1 MTLKRI
7 GHKINR
13 QHSKAHEQG
22 HAGMIEI
29 KNLSFGYAQDDL
41 FQQMDLRLKPGNIY
55 GLLGINGAGK
65 STLLKLMT
73 GLLFPDSGSLTTLG
87 YDPGKREPGFLAK
100 VSFLPEE
107 LNPGN
112 ITDQQFVYFLSPF
125 YPNFSLDHFERYLR
139 EFDIP
144 RNRKLTQLSF
154 GQKKKF
160 LLSFALAAGSE
171 LLVLDEPTNGLDIP
185 SKGLFRRLVAEALN
199 DNQIFIISTHQV
211 RDVESLIDSLVVLHE
226 GKVLLN
232 QTMADIS
239 SRIRMSHTPTRPD
252 QDAAGLLYSEP
263 GVGGYWT
270 VWQDDA
276 AGDGRI
282 DLEVLFNT
290 IISQPDIISGL
301 FNKTGESP

>member
-1 MTLKRI
+1 
-7 GHKINR
+7 
-13 QHSKAHEQG
+13 
-22 HAGMIEI
+22 MIEI
-29 KNLSFGYAQDDL
+29 KNLTFGYDRDVL
-41 FQQMDLRLKPGNIY
+41 FQQMDLSLEPGKIY

-73 GLLFPDSGSLTTLG
+73 GLLFPDSGSLISLG
-87 YDPGKREPGFLAK
+87 CDPGKREPGFLARI
-100 VSFLPEE
+100 SCLPEE

-112 ITDQQFVYFLSPF
+112 ITDRQYVYFLSPF
-125 YPNFSLDHFERYLR
+125 YPRFSHEHFERYLR

-185 SKGLFRRLVAEALN
+185 SKGLFRRVVAEALN
-199 DNQIFIISTHQV
+199 ENQIFIISTHQV
-211 RDVESLIDSLVVLHE
+211 RDVESLIDSLIVLHN

-232 QTMADIS
+232 QSMADITA
-239 SRIRMSHTPTRPD
+239 RIRMQHTPVRPD
-252 QDAAGLLYSEP
+252 PDASGLIYSEP
-263 GVGGYWT
+263 GVGGYWS
-270 VWQDDA
+270 VWQNNA
-276 AGDGRI
+276 AEEGRI

-290 IISQPDIISGL
+290 IIGHPKIFSDL
-301 FNKTGESP
+301 FSKTGEPA